1 MPSAVQEELEEGI
14 RLGINAPDVASL
26 DWVNILPVAAALP
39 PSVAHLGPGESEVI
53 ALGLETANSLL
64 ILDDLLAR
72 RIAGSLSLKCTGTL
86 GILVKSKQVGLIP
99 SVSSV
104 IATLRVQGMWLSDA
118 VVEVMLKLSGEQL
131 R

>member
-1 MPSAVQEELEEGI
+1 
-14 RLGINAPDVASL
+14 
-26 DWVNILPVAAALP
+26 
-39 PSVAHLGPGESEVI
+39 
-53 ALGLETANSLL
+53 
-64 ILDDLLAR
+64 LDDLLAR